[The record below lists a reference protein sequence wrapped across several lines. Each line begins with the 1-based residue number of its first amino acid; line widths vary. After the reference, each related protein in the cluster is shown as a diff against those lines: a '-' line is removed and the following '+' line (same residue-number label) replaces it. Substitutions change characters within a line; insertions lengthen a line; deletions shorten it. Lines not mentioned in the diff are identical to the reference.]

1 MDKVLWGTEIY
12 TGVYFDDIIIHSQT
26 WKEHS
31 NHVSQV
37 LNRLDKAGLTLK
49 LTKCK
54 FAPLKNKV
62 IAVKEI
68 PKPQTKK
75 KRNSYFSWLDW
86 LLQKVH
92 PRLRS
97 YSSSTH
103 WDDKEENA
111 KQYHLD
117 STPKAI
123 LAFLHSEILLHH
135 PLSWGI
141 QIMSKYL
148 FSKPMLLTLS

>member
-12 TGVYFDDIIIHSQT
+12 TGVYFDNIIIHSQT

-31 NHVSQV
+31 DHVSQV

-75 KRNSYFSWLDW
+75 KEIRTFLGLTGYYRRYIRDYAAIAVPLIEMTKKRMPNNIIWTQLRRLFLPFYTQKFSYIIHCHEES
-86 LLQKVH
+86 
-92 PRLRS
+92 RL
-97 YSSSTH
+97 
-103 WDDKEENA
+103 
-111 KQYHLD
+111 
-117 STPKAI
+117 
-123 LAFLHSEILLHH
+123 
-135 PLSWGI
+135 
-141 QIMSKYL
+141 
-148 FSKPMLLTLS
+148 